1 MKQDDY
7 FLKQIDILG
16 RILGKIVS
24 DLLKLKSKGEIMES
38 VETITL
44 ALKNELDLNLNE
56 IILLNKEEFLKFL
69 QEERKFNNENLEKL
83 ADILYLL
90 GDNSTSE
97 NKIPLLEKSL
107 IVYENLNKNSTT
119 YFPERIK
126 KIERINKALNK
137 FN

>member
-24 DLLKLKSKGEIMES
+24 DLLKLKSKGEIMEGI
-38 VETITL
+38 ETITL

-56 IILLNKEEFLKFL
+56 IIFLNSKDVLNFL
-69 QEERKFNNENLEKL
+69 QEEMKFNNDNLEKL
-83 ADILYLL
+83 ADILYIL
-90 GDNSTSE
+90 GDNSNSE

-107 IVYENLNKNSTT
+107 VIYEHLNKNSTT

-126 KIERINKALNK
+126 KIEKINKVVNL
-137 FN
+137 